1 MDIID
6 ENITLIR
13 ERLSNQPELKF
24 AEQQIAKLP
33 KTYTYT
39 GALDK
44 HVCILF
50 RQLDVIAIIVQSA
63 AKYIDRTQDY
73 SLEPCIDV
81 IGSKMREIRNKR

>member
-1 MDIID
+1 MELIN
-6 ENITLIR
+6 ENIALIR
-13 ERLSNQPELKF
+13 ERLSNQPELKL

-44 HVCILF
+44 QVCILF

-63 AKYIDRTQDY
+63 AKYIERTGDY
-73 SLEPCIDV
+73 SLEPCIDL
-81 IGSKMREIRNKR
+81 IGSKMREIRNKT